1 MILPSASHP
10 RHRVRRCL
18 PLLLAIV
25 GSPVFG
31 AALDPSEVIA
41 ESARARLTIGDYQA
55 EVAKLPAT
63 LRAEFAANPLRLRQY
78 LDNLYMLRVLAADAR
93 AQGLEKD
100 PVLARQIA
108 LQVDRMLAQA
118 RVDRIEAAAAA
129 DFDRNGES
137 YVARARELYL
147 VNRDQYAIPERV
159 RAAHILIKVVDG
171 NRDAA
176 LRKAETIRA
185 QALAPGADFAKLAR
199 EFSDDPK
206 AATNG
211 GELGYFAA
219 SAMDPAFAAAA
230 FALQKPGDISAP
242 VLSKFGYHIIRLEDR
257 RPATIRTFDEM
268 KSELLAQLRK
278 KAVDDARAAAQ
289 RQIFSDPTLKVNAA
303 LIEQINSEAAA
314 ASASETAAHAQSSAG
329 APK

>member
-1 MILPSASHP
+1 M
-10 RHRVRRCL
+10 
-18 PLLLAIV
+18 LLAIV

-31 AALDPSEVIA
+31 AALDPSDVIA

-55 EVAKLPAT
+55 EVAKLPGS

-129 DFDRNGES
+129 DFDRNSET

-147 VNRDQYAIPERV
+147 VNRDQYAVPERV

-171 NRDAA
+171 DRDAA

-185 QALAPGADFAKLAR
+185 QAVAPGADFTKLAR

-230 FALQKPGDISAP
+230 FALQKPGDISVP

-268 KSELLAQLRK
+268 KPELARTTQEEGGGRCARSGTASDFLR
-278 KAVDDARAAAQ
+278 
-289 RQIFSDPTLKVNAA
+289 S
-303 LIEQINSEAAA
+303 
-314 ASASETAAHAQSSAG
+314 HAQGERRAHRADQFGSGGGKRVRNCGPRPIFVRRTEMTSDRLRDIHG
-329 APK
+329 